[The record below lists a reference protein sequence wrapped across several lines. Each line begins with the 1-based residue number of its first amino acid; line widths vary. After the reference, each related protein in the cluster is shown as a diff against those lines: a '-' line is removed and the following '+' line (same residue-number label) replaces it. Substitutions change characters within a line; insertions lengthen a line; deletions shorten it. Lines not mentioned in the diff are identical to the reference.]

1 MNNARDYHEY
11 RDKWDKIGP
20 SYLFYEDGG
29 LSFLLYFSKQ
39 FFVGNIHR
47 KVKRKFMSNFY
58 FWGITLSMAC
68 NSSFLL

>member
-11 RDKWDKIGP
+11 RHKWGNIGA

-39 FFVGNIHR
+39 FLVGNIHR
-47 KVKRKFMSNFY
+47 N
-58 FWGITLSMAC
+58 I
-68 NSSFLL
+68 

>member
-11 RDKWDKIGP
+11 RHKWGKIGS

-39 FFVGNIHR
+39 FLVGNIHR
-47 KVKRKFMSNFY
+47 NIFK
-58 FWGITLSMAC
+58 I
-68 NSSFLL
+68 SSVIFTSEESP